1 MCNKDSVAF
10 VISILL
16 EDFITRWM
24 KITICDIF
32 HLYISM
38 LLMVRSYLYTVVT
51 DLIYQRGMWCLF
63 ISVYRRYRSHLSEG
77 SVMFVYICIPSLQI
91 SFIRGECDVCLYLY
105 TVVTDLIY
113 QRGVWCLFISVY
125 RRYRSHL
132 SEGSVM
138 FVYICIPSLQISFIR
153 GECDVCL
160 YLYTV
165 VTDLIYQRGV
175 WCLFISVYR
184 RYRSHLSEG
193 SVMFVYICIPSLQI
207 SFIRGECDVC
217 LYLYTVVTD
226 LIYQR
231 GVGLSYFNGNIKHF
245 FEYSWFHFCFKSTL
259 AMSMRIQHHNNFF

>member
-113 QRGVWCLFISVY
+113 QRGVGCLFISVY

-132 SEGSVM
+132 SEGSGIKL
-138 FVYICIPSLQISFIR
+138 FQWQYQTFLWIQLISF
-153 GECDVCL
+153 
-160 YLYTV
+160 
-165 VTDLIYQRGV
+165 
-175 WCLFISVYR
+175 LF
-184 RYRSHLSEG
+184 
-193 SVMFVYICIPSLQI
+193 QI
-207 SFIRGECDVC
+207 DFGHVDANTAS
-217 LYLYTVVTD
+217 
-226 LIYQR
+226 
-231 GVGLSYFNGNIKHF
+231 
-245 FEYSWFHFCFKSTL
+245 
-259 AMSMRIQHHNNFF
+259 